1 MITSK
6 EYELLK
12 EYRRLGYKWIARDKS
27 KMLYVYNYKPF
38 KVNRVWDTSD
48 DDTSYSYIL
57 YSCHA
62 DIFKSITWEDEKPTK
77 IDDLIRDY
85 ESYQSSVGEKVK
97 VTIPQFI
104 ELWIKGIRAIMGDV
118 NLFEAYDDL
127 KRDIWDNPRLS
138 EEHRKTAIKICRWI
152 CDNPDTFI
160 DAWRNGYMVEKE
172 KMYMVEL
179 PNRQRLSKI
188 GDTIKFCD
196 EREWFVKD
204 LKTQLTQAEI
214 ESIDPVLMQ
223 IAKEVE

>member
-1 MITSK
+1 MITRE

-12 EYRRLGYKWIARDKS
+12 KYKEQGYGWIAKDS
-27 KMLYVYNYKPF
+27 DETTCVYVQAPTKGF
-38 KVNRVWDTSD
+38 VEWIHTGVEGF
-48 DDTSYSYIL
+48 
-57 YSCHA
+57 
-62 DIFKSITWEDEKPTK
+62 IFVTNKLFNFIEWEDEKPTK